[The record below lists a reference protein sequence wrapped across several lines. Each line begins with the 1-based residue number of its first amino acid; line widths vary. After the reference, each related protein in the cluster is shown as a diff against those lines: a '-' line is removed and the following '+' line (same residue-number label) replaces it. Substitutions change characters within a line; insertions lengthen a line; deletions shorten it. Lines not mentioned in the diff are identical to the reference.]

1 MVIIEWRITQ
11 IMYHIIFVKVETQK
25 FLDIYKQLSK
35 GIVMH
40 KDTMQFIQDLLNS
53 GERILFVW
61 VHFILTM
68 LNIWEAIMCEV

>member
-1 MVIIEWRITQ
+1 
-11 IMYHIIFVKVETQK
+11 MYHIIFVKVETQK
-25 FLDIYKQLSK
+25 FLDIYKQPSK
-35 GIVMH
+35 GIIMH

>member
-11 IMYHIIFVKVETQK
+11 IMYHIIFVKVEAQK

-35 GIVMH
+35 GIIMH

-53 GERILFVW
+53 GEIISFLW
-61 VHFILTM
+61 VSFIPTI
-68 LNIWEAIMCEV
+68 LNIWEAIICKV

>member
-11 IMYHIIFVKVETQK
+11 IMYHIIFVKVEAQK

-35 GIVMH
+35 GIIMH